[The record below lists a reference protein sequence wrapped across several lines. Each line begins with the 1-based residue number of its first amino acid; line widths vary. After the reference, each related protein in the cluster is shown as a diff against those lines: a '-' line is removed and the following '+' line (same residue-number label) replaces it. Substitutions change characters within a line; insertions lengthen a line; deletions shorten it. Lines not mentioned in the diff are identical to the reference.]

1 MRKHRAK
8 DPGFGGTRKMLQKA
22 VPRFGVAVSSSLPS
36 CLAAGT
42 LEGEQIMQVLQNILQ
57 SELLICNQEHFLL
70 RV

>member
-1 MRKHRAK
+1 
-8 DPGFGGTRKMLQKA
+8 MLQKA